1 MRLFAESYI
10 SQTSNTIAW
19 SDIENFMEGDR
30 ILEVAKKF
38 LAGEIK
44 E

>member
-19 SDIENFMEGDR
+19 SDIENFMGDR